1 MSSNIQFYQFINH
14 QIVMNNEFTIV
25 AGRASLEL
33 AKKISAFL
41 NVELSKT
48 VIEVFKDGEIQANY
62 NETIRGKKVFII
74 QSTTTPA
81 ENIMELLMLVDAA
94 RRASA
99 DKIIAVIPY
108 FGYARQD
115 RKDKPRTSIGAKLMA
130 NVLTAAGVDRLI
142 TMDLH
147 ADQIQGFFEFPVDHL
162 YASTVFFPFILNQKI
177 DDVCMVSPD
186 TGGTKRVVSYSKKL
200 GCDFAIAYKQRAKA
214 NEVEKLQIIG
224 DVANKDIFL
233 IDDIIDTGGTIVKAA
248 NRIKELG
255 ARKIM
260 AMCTH
265 PVLSDNA
272 IEKLENSI
280 IDRIVVTD
288 TIPLKYNSPKF
299 EVISVAQI
307 FAQVILSVLEHTS
320 ITSLFDVV
328 KDEDIIL

>member
-1 MSSNIQFYQFINH
+1 
-14 QIVMNNEFTIV
+14 MNKEFAIV

-33 AKKISAFL
+33 AKRISIFL

-48 VIEVFKDGEIQANY
+48 VIEEFKDGEIQANY
-62 NETIRGKKVFII
+62 NETIRGKKVFIV

-130 NVLTAAGVDRLI
+130 NILTAAGVDRLI
-142 TMDLH
+142 TIDLH

-162 YASTVFFPFILNQKI
+162 YASTVFLPFILKQKI
-177 DDVCMVSPD
+177 DDICMVSPD
-186 TGGTKRVVSYSKKL
+186 TGGTKRVVSYSKRL
-200 GCDFAIAYKQRAKA
+200 GCDFAIAYKQRTKA
-214 NEVEKLQIIG
+214 NEVDNLQIIG
-224 DVANKDIFL
+224 DVVNKDVIL
-233 IDDIIDTGGTIVKAA
+233 IDDIIDTGGTLVKAA

-255 ARKIM
+255 ARQIM

-272 IEKLENSI
+272 VQKLENSV
-280 IDRIVVTD
+280 IDRVIVTD
-288 TIPLKYNSPKF
+288 TIPLKQLSPKF
-299 EVISVAQI
+299 EVLSVSKI

-320 ITSLFDVV
+320 ITSLFDIA
-328 KDEDIIL
+328 KDKNIENRSL